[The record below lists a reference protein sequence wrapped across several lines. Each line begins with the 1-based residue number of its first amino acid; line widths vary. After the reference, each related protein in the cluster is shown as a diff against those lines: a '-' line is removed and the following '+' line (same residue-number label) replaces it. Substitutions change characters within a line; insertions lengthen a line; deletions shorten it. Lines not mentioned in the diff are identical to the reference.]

1 MRRKGRVALGPPSVQ
16 SDGVACLAILAPGL
30 ESAAM
35 RQGVELVINR
45 MHASLLGLGL
55 LAACLPAHADW
66 SGKAELGGS
75 FASGNSDNEA
85 ANAAAV
91 VKYVRGPWSDELA
104 FSGNYGS
111 SGGETTAQ
119 RWEVRGQ
126 SSYDF
131 TPKAYWF
138 GAGRYDDDRFSAY
151 DYQGS
156 LATGL
161 GYRFINTDKTKFWV
175 QGGPGYRVSKERD
188 TGDTIDGLIF
198 RGDLGFDQQLTGN
211 TKIVER
217 FLIETGSDNTY
228 LQNNLGLEVMMSGA
242 LGLRI
247 GYEVRYN
254 TDVPPGIEKTDTL
267 TTIGLLYES
276 K

>member
-1 MRRKGRVALGPPSVQ
+1 M
-16 SDGVACLAILAPGL
+16 
-30 ESAAM
+30 
-35 RQGVELVINR
+35 
-45 MHASLLGLGL
+45 

-75 FASGNSDNEA
+75 FASGNSDTESV
-85 ANAAAV
+85 NAAAV
-91 VKYVRGPWSDELA
+91 VKYVQQQWQHELG

-111 SGGETTAQ
+111 SDSQTTAQ

-131 TPKAYWF
+131 TEKAYWF
-138 GAGRYDDDRFSAY
+138 GTGRYDDDRFSAF
-151 DYQGS
+151 DYQAS
-156 LATGL
+156 LSTGL

-175 QGGPGYRVSKERD
+175 QGGPGYRVSKENE
-188 TGDTIDGLIF
+188 TGETIDGVIF
-198 RGDLGFDQQLTGN
+198 HGDLGFEQQLTSN

-217 FLIETGSDNTY
+217 FLIESGSDNTY

-254 TDVPPGIEKTDTL
+254 TDVPPGIRKTDTL
-267 TTIGLLYES
+267 TTIGLLYET